1 MKNAFEG
8 HISTPDTVEKRLPKL
23 ENISIELFQTD
34 KQRQKDWGSGEE
46 Y

>member
-8 HISTPDTVEKRLPKL
+8 HISTVEKRLPKL